1 MEGGGRKS
9 LEKAR
14 EEKKWK
20 EKERKRKGFKIIQLI
35 LFHLVQ
41 NLTSPERCQKIT
53 ENREY
58 YPET

>member
-20 EKERKRKGFKIIQLI
+20 EKERKRKGFKIIKLI
-35 LFHLVQ
+35 LFNSAQ
-41 NLTSPERCQKIT
+41 KSTSSERCLKIT
-53 ENREY
+53 ENIEY
-58 YPET
+58 